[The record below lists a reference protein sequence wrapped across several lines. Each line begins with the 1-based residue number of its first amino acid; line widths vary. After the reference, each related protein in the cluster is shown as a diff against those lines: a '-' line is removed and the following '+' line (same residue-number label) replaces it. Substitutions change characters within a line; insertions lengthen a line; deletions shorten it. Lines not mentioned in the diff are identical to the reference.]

1 MYQQAITHRPFLVW
15 WVLNLKVKALVAF
28 SAFGMVKS
36 AGEEFTIED
45 SGKRLDLEKLGW
57 ILPLEYEVSE
67 DQEPKKTKK
76 VTKKAK

>member
-57 ILPLEYEVSE
+57 IRAFGIRNWVGFYLWNM
-67 DQEPKKTKK
+67 K
-76 VTKKAK
+76 

>member
-1 MYQQAITHRPFLVW
+1 
-15 WVLNLKVKALVAF
+15 
-28 SAFGMVKS
+28 MVKS

-57 ILPLEYEVSE
+57 ILPLEFEVSE